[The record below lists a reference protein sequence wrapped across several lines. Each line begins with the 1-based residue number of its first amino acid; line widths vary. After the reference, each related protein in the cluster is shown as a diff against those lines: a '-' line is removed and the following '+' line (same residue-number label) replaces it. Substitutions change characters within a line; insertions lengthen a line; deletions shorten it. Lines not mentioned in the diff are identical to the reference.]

1 MPRNSSNLQNNLKQ
15 ARTKVGLTQGE
26 LAGQA
31 GISRQAYSSL
41 ESGSAN
47 PSTEIA
53 LRLAQTLKE
62 RVESLFFL
70 PDQPPVIVTAEL
82 VTTST
87 AETSPQDSVQR
98 ARLFRV
104 GDKMF
109 ARPLAGADNT
119 RHAVVTAEGLIV
131 SGGSFGGSFD
141 GSAGGSSGEST
152 GRTSGEAPGEQGRRV
167 SVQPFDPEE
176 VESPTLA
183 MLGCDPA
190 VGLLES
196 GLRSRGVALVAGEE
210 SSSQAL
216 LGLAN
221 GEAHVAGCHLLD
233 DETGG
238 YNNSWVRQLVP
249 FPCTLVTFAS
259 WQQGLILAY
268 GNPHQLQGVADLADP
283 GIRFV
288 NRQAGSGSR
297 ALLDRSLVTAGIT
310 PAMVMG
316 YDREEW
322 GHLAVAAAIA
332 SGNADVGIGVKA
344 AAVAMGLDF
353 LPLEEERYDLVIPD
367 HFLSHGPV
375 QVLLDLLRW
384 PVLHRRVESLGGYD
398 TSNMGIQSPAA

>member
-1 MPRNSSNLQNNLKQ
+1 MPRHSSSLQNNLRQ
-15 ARTKVGLTQGE
+15 ARTRVGLTQGE
-26 LAGQA
+26 LARQA

-41 ESGSAN
+41 ESGAAN
-47 PSTEIA
+47 PSTEVA

-62 RVESLFFL
+62 RVETLFFL
-70 PDQPPVIVTAEL
+70 PDQPSDTVEAEL
-82 VTTST
+82 VTASS
-87 AETSPQDSVQR
+87 AETFPRVSAQR

-104 GDKMF
+104 GDKVL

-119 RHAVVTAEGLIV
+119 RHAVVAAEGLIV
-131 SGGSFGGSFD
+131 SD
-141 GSAGGSSGEST
+141 AASGQ
-152 GRTSGEAPGEQGRRV
+152 RGRRV

-221 GEAHVAGCHLLD
+221 GEAHIAGCHLLD

-238 YNNSWVRQLVP
+238 YNSSWVRQLVP

-268 GNPHQLQGVADLADP
+268 GNPQQLQGVADLANP

-297 ALLDRSLVTAGIT
+297 ALLDRVMAGAGIT
-310 PAMVMG
+310 PEMVTG

-322 GHLAVAAAIA
+322 GHLAVAAAVA
-332 SGNADVGIGVKA
+332 SGSADVGIGVKA

-375 QVLLDLLRW
+375 QVLLDLLRR

-398 TSNMGIQSPAA
+398 TSNMGIQSPAS

>member
-1 MPRNSSNLQNNLKQ
+1 MPRNSSSVQNNLKQ
-15 ARTKVGLTQGE
+15 ARTKAGLTQGE

-41 ESGSAN
+41 ESGAAN
-47 PSTEIA
+47 PSTEVA

-70 PDQPPVIVTAEL
+70 PDQPPVMVEAEL
-82 VTTST
+82 VTTSST
-87 AETSPQDSVQR
+87 AVFPGVSAQR

-104 GDKMF
+104 GDKML

-119 RHAVVTAEGLIV
+119 RHAVVAAEGLIV
-131 SGGSFGGSFD
+131 SEET
-141 GSAGGSSGEST
+141 AGE
-152 GRTSGEAPGEQGRRV
+152 RGRRV

-176 VESPTLA
+176 LESPTLA

-216 LGLAN
+216 LGLAK
-221 GEAHVAGCHLLD
+221 GEAHVAGCHLMD

-238 YNNSWVRQLVP
+238 YNSSWVRQLVP

-268 GNPHQLQGVADLADP
+268 GNPHQLQGVADLANP

-297 ALLDRSLVTAGIT
+297 ALLDRALADAGVT
-310 PAMVMG
+310 PAMVTG

-322 GHLAVAAAIA
+322 GHLAVAAAVA
-332 SGNADVGIGVKA
+332 SGSADVGIGVKA

-375 QVLLDLLRW
+375 QVLLDLLRR

-398 TSNMGIQSPAA
+398 TSNMGIQSPAG

>member
-1 MPRNSSNLQNNLKQ
+1 MYFQGMPRNSNSLQNNLKQ
-15 ARTKVGLTQGE
+15 ARTKAGLTQGE

-41 ESGSAN
+41 ESGAAN
-47 PSTEIA
+47 PSTEVA

-70 PDQPPVIVTAEL
+70 PDQPPLTVEAEL
-82 VTTST
+82 VTTYSS
-87 AETSPQDSVQR
+87 ADFPVASAQR

-119 RHAVVTAEGLIV
+119 HHAVVAAEGLII
-131 SGGSFGGSFD
+131 SD
-141 GSAGGSSGEST
+141 AD
-152 GRTSGEAPGEQGRRV
+152 AGEQRRRV

-221 GEAHVAGCHLLD
+221 GEAHVAGCHLMD

-238 YNNSWVRQLVP
+238 YNSSWVRQLVP

-259 WQQGLILAY
+259 WQQGLILPY
-268 GNPHQLQGVADLADP
+268 GNPRQLQGVADLANS

-297 ALLDRSLVTAGIT
+297 ALLDRALIGAGIT
-310 PAMVMG
+310 PEMVTG
-316 YDREEW
+316 YDKEEW
-322 GHLAVAAAIA
+322 GHLAVAAAVA
-332 SGNADVGIGVKA
+332 AGSADAGIGVKA

-367 HFLSHGPV
+367 HFLSHDPV
-375 QVLLDLLRW
+375 QVLLDLLRR

-398 TSNMGIQSPAA
+398 TSNMGIQSPAG